1 MLKTLTSAVAM
12 VLLASSFGFAGQASA
27 GTARLA
33 NPQVAAQTQ
42 HPQARK
48 HHRGKKH
55 RRHHHRHH
63 ANQLHNR

>member
-1 MLKTLTSAVAM
+1 MLKTLTSAIAM
-12 VLLASSFGFAGQASA
+12 VLLVSSFGFAGQASP
-27 GTARLA
+27 GTAGVA
-33 NPQVAAQTQ
+33 NPQVAPQTQ

-63 ANQLHNR
+63 ANQSNNR